1 MQFPIIDVILLAIL
15 AFFAIRGLLKGFMKS
30 ILGLGRLILSVVITI
45 AFGASFAVWLDDTF
59 INPPIY
65 EAVFKK
71 FSNIAADVTAT
82 AEGGVEALVEKIPDM
97 FRGHL
102 DLENLDPSAKID
114 ELVHQWSHTVADG
127 ISKVVAT
134 VLGYILLFVLSF
146 LVLTLVIFLVSRFAK
161 LPFIKKTDKLLGLA
175 IGLVSGLVVAILLS
189 AVVGAIL
196 GLLGQNDIIEG
207 SFMLRTF
214 AWLRDLL
221 FASK

>member
-1 MQFPIIDVILLAIL
+1 MQLVIDVLLIAV
-15 AFFAIRGLLKGFMKS
+15 FGLLVFCGWRRGFMKS

-45 AFGASFAVWLDDTF
+45 VFGSSFAVWLDDTF

-97 FRGHL
+97 FRSHL

-175 IGLVSGLVVAILLS
+175 IGLVSGLVAAIFLS
-189 AVVGAIL
+189 AVVGAVL